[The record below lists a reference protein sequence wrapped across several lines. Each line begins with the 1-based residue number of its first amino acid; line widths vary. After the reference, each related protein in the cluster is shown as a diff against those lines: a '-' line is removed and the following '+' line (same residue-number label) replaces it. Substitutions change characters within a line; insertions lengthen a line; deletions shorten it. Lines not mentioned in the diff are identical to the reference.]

1 MNPTKEQVEA
11 FIGQVAPE
19 YGLDPAMVCRQVK
32 TESNFD
38 QSAVSKCG
46 AIGMLQLMPS
56 TAADLKIDPRDWRAN
71 LTGGMRYLARMTAMF
86 GGDPAKGLAAYNCG
100 PGRLASILR
109 EHGDDWREHL
119 PEETRNYLEKIL
131 EGANATS

>member
-1 MNPTKEQVEA
+1 MNPTKEQIEEFVRA
-11 FIGQVAPE
+11 LAPE
-19 YGLDPAMVCRQVK
+19 YGLDPAMVCRQVR

-38 QSAVSKCG
+38 HSQ
-46 AIGMLQLMPS
+46 IGKAGEIGLLQLMPA

-71 LTGGMRYLARMTAMF
+71 LTGGMRYLARTTAMF

-109 EHGDDWREHL
+109 EYGDDWREHL
-119 PEETRNYLEKIL
+119 PAETTGYLKKIL
-131 EGANATS
+131 EAS